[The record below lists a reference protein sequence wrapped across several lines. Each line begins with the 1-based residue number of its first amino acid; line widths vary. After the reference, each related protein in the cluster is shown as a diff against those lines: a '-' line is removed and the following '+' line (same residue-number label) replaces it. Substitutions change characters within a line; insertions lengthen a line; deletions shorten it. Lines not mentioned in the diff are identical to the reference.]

1 MPIFYRFIIGVLCL
15 AASPALTQA
24 QPTWQPL
31 QKRLVDDGYSQERL
45 ENIFN
50 DSRMEFLAWVVPKKS
65 THSESKLDYEQFV
78 AEESK
83 QRAAA
88 FFDTHRELLDQIE
101 SEYGVEPAILVA
113 LLEVETRLGR
123 YTGSTRTINALASLA
138 RGGIQEN
145 ATAAAKRQGKWAYRE
160 LKALLD
166 WQPQAH
172 SELLDLQGSPFGAFG
187 IPQFIPS
194 SAAAYGQDFDES
206 GQVDLFTLPD
216 AVASAAHYLQ
226 EHGWQPDLS
235 RNQKL
240 QILKK
245 YNHSTP
251 YAEAVMS
258 LAERLLFLQKEH
270 NAGQ

>member
-1 MPIFYRFIIGVLCL
+1 MPIFHRFCITILCL
-15 AASPALTQA
+15 VAIPAVLQA
-24 QPTWQPL
+24 QPAWQPL
-31 QKRLVDDGYSQERL
+31 QQRLVEDGYSRERL

-65 THSESKLDYEQFV
+65 THSESTLDYDQFITT
-78 AEESK
+78 EST
-83 QRAAA
+83 QRATK
-88 FFDTHRELLDQIE
+88 FFTAHRELLDQVE

-123 YTGSTRTINALASLA
+123 YTGSTRTVNALASLA
-138 RGGIQEN
+138 RGGMQEN
-145 ATAAAKRQGKWAYRE
+145 ATVEAKRQGQWAYRE
-160 LKALLD
+160 LKALFD
-166 WQPQAH
+166 WQPHAQ
-172 SELLDLQGSPFGAFG
+172 SELLDVQGSPFGAFG

-194 SAAAYGQDFDES
+194 SAAAYGQDFDDS

-226 EHGWQPDLS
+226 KHGWQPDLS
-235 RNQKL
+235 RKQKL
-240 QILKK
+240 TILKH

-258 LAERLLFLQKEH
+258 LAERLRPRQKNH
-270 NAGQ
+270 DADQ